1 MNLQETIRRV
11 LRELYSP
18 EGDIVKPKKTIIH
31 KSDKKNRKSI
41 MENGLIPKVGF
52 CYKEYVGIMSITKCK
67 PAIFATNSKNPKQW
81 FATKWDGDVWAIDT
95 SMIPDVVWYE
105 DTHLFSEKQD
115 KHIVTFDRIP
125 PQALTLIH
133 KGTE

>member
-1 MNLQETIRRV
+1 MNLQQTIRRI

-18 EGDIVKPKKTIIH
+18 EGDIVEPKKTIIH
-31 KSDKKNRKSI
+31 KSEKKNRKSI
-41 MENGLIPKVGF
+41 MENGIIPKVGF
-52 CYKEYVGIMSITKCK
+52 CYKSYVGKTKCR
-67 PAIFATNSKNPKQW
+67 PAVFATNSKSQKQW
-81 FATKWDGDVWAIDT
+81 FATKWDGDVWEIDT

-105 DTHLFSEKQD
+105 DTHLFSENQD

-133 KGTE
+133 EGTE